1 MMRKRPSGQNNN
13 YGHQK
18 RRHPHGSSSH
28 GHSNNG
34 GGNRP
39 RKNYSALREKYMG
52 QARDALASGD
62 RVMAEYF
69 YQHADHCYRMMM
81 EENGG
86 RPQRPQQQGQV
97 EGEAAQEGEA
107 TQEMSEMPEMQNTN
121 PLPAFITS
129 GYNTDANKPAEEPV
143 VQNWEDRD
151 A

>member
-1 MMRKRPSGQNNN
+1 MRKRPSGQNNN

-18 RRHPHGSSSH
+18 RRHSHGGGH
-28 GHSNNG
+28 GHSNG

-39 RKNYSALREKYMG
+39 RKNWPQLREKYMG

-81 EENGG
+81 EEGF
-86 RPQRPQQQGQV
+86 RPNRPQQQGQV
-97 EGEAAQEGEA
+97 EGEAAPEGEVV
-107 TQEMSEMPEMQNTN
+107 QEISEMPEMQNTN
-121 PLPAFITS
+121 PLPAFITG
-129 GYNTDANKPAEEPV
+129 GYGAEVPKPAGEV
-143 VQNWEDRD
+143 AVQNWEERD

>member
-1 MMRKRPSGQNNN
+1 MRKRPSGQNNN

-18 RRHPHGSSSH
+18 RRHHGG
-28 GHSNNG
+28 GHNNG

-39 RKNYSALREKYMG
+39 RKNYTALREKYMA

-81 EENGG
+81 EEGF
-86 RPQRPQQQGQV
+86 RPNRPQQQASA
-97 EGEAAQEGEA
+97 EGEAPLESEGTVEI
-107 TQEMSEMPEMQNTN
+107 SDMPEIQNTN
-121 PLPAFITS
+121 PLPAFITG
-129 GYNTDANKPAEEPV
+129 GYTAEVPKPAEEVV
-143 VQNWEDRD
+143 VQNWEERD

>member
-18 RRHPHGSSSH
+18 RRHSHGGG

-39 RKNYSALREKYMG
+39 RKNYSAMREKYMG
-52 QARDALASGD
+52 QARDALAGGD
-62 RVMAEYF
+62 RVLAEYF

-81 EENGG
+81 EEGF
-86 RPQRPQQQGQV
+86 RPNRPQQQA
-97 EGEAAQEGEA
+97 ESEAAPEVEA
-107 TQEMSEMPEMQNTN
+107 VQEMSEMPEIQNTN

-129 GYNTDANKPAEEPV
+129 GYNTDTQKPAEEPV
-143 VQNWEDRD
+143 VQNWEERD

>member
-18 RRHPHGSSSH
+18 RRHSHGGGGSNH
-28 GHSNNG
+28 GHSN

-81 EENGG
+81 EEGF
-86 RPQRPQQQGQV
+86 RPNRPQQQGQP
-97 EGEAAQEGEA
+97 EGEAAPEGEA
-107 TQEMSEMPEMQNTN
+107 VQEISEMPEIQNTN

-129 GYNTDANKPAEEPV
+129 GYNTDAKKPAEEPA